1 MSRRL
6 ITVIGV
12 VVAALAT
19 AGTGGPAPTLK
30 GPGIVRI
37 TSVPRTFARV
47 DIGRPGYSAGD
58 MKISRVGLFN
68 RRVRKR
74 PLGNGQ
80 LVCIATGQ
88 KFWNCNGT
96 YILPA
101 GKLMVS
107 GVLVYS
113 DIYDMAVVG
122 GSGTYNNVHG
132 TLVVTRIRRNEKLM
146 VFRLTV

>member
-6 ITVIGV
+6 MTVIAVGV
-12 VVAALAT
+12 VGLAT
-19 AGTGGPAPTLK
+19 VGAAEPGPSLT

-37 TSVPRTFARV
+37 TSVPRTVSRI
-47 DIGRPGYSAGD
+47 DLGRRGYSAGD
-58 MKISRVGLFN
+58 MQITRVGLYN
-68 RRVRKR
+68 RRIRKR

-101 GKLMVS
+101 GKIMVS
-107 GVLVYS
+107 GVLIYT
-113 DIYDMAVVG
+113 DFYDMAVVG

-132 TLVVTRIRRNEKLM
+132 TLVVTKIRRNEKLM
-146 VFRLTV
+146 LFRLTV